1 MPNNMFNGPFPPMQ
15 PGFGPDG
22 DFKGKWIS
30 KKTGETVY
38 VRDNIISDS
47 GMQVMLSDGRL
58 MGLNEFGNEFI
69 RMSDEVYDQNG
80 KVIDQSPVDEAEKI
94 VPPYY
99 PHPEHPMPPKP
110 ECHHH
115 DDFVPPM
122 SQEPEPNHCH
132 HHHHHD
138 FIPPVPPAQEFPN
151 KPEDDAMFREGG
163 HMYMIDSVF
172 KKTANKPKLTPVLT
186 VTTENFPKDQL
197 QMLIDIFGVHT
208 EDIGAYIYKNYFSPA
223 KILGVIQ
230 DWLTNTIKLV
240 PKEETPATPGDVG
253 KDTSTNT
260 DTNTNGTDEK
270 PVTQPA
276 SPAIP

>member
-38 VRDNIISDS
+38 VRDNIIGDS

-99 PHPEHPMPPKP
+99 PHPEKPMPPAPPKP
-110 ECHHH
+110 E
-115 DDFVPPM
+115 
-122 SQEPEPNHCH
+122 CH

-138 FIPPVPPAQEFPN
+138 FIPHIPSAQEFPD
-151 KPEDDAMFREGG
+151 KPEDDPMFREGG

-172 KKTANKPKLTPVLT
+172 KKTAATPKLTPVLT

-208 EDIGAYIYKNYFSPA
+208 EDIGAYIYKNYFSPT

-240 PKEETPATPGDVG
+240 PKQETPATPGDVG
-253 KDTSTNT
+253 KGDSTDNS
-260 DTNTNGTDEK
+260 NTNGTDEK

>member
-38 VRDNIISDS
+38 VRDNIIGDN

-99 PHPEHPMPPKP
+99 PHPEHPMPSKP
-110 ECHHH
+110 GCDCHH
-115 DDFVPPM
+115 DDFV
-122 SQEPEPNHCH
+122 
-132 HHHHHD
+132 
-138 FIPPVPPAQEFPN
+138 PPVPPAQEFPD
-151 KPEDDAMFREGG
+151 KPEDDPMFREGG
-163 HMYMIDSVF
+163 YMYMIDSVF
-172 KKTANKPKLTPVLT
+172 KKTAATPKLTPVLT

-223 KILGVIQ
+223 KILDVIQ

-240 PKEETPATPGDVG
+240 PKQETPATPGDVG
-253 KDTSTNT
+253 KDT
-260 DTNTNGTDEK
+260 NTNSGGSDEK

-276 SPAIP
+276 SPAIS

>member
-15 PGFGPDG
+15 PGFGPGD

-58 MGLNEFGNEFI
+58 MGLNEFGNEFF

-80 KVIDQSPVDEAEKI
+80 KVIDQNPVDEAEQI

-99 PHPEHPMPPKP
+99 PHPENLMPPKP
-110 ECHHH
+110 DCDCHQHH
-115 DDFVPPM
+115 DDFIPSVPPT
-122 SQEPEPNHCH
+122 
-132 HHHHHD
+132 
-138 FIPPVPPAQEFPN
+138 QEFPE
-151 KPEDDAMFREGG
+151 KSEDDAIFREGG
-163 HMYMIDSVF
+163 HMYMVESVF
-172 KKTANKPKLTPVLT
+172 NKTISKSDIKPVLAVT
-186 VTTENFPKDQL
+186 TTENFPKDQL

-208 EDIGAYIYKNYFSPA
+208 KDIAAYIYKEYFKPEN
-223 KILGVIQ
+223 ILAVIQ
-230 DWLTNTIKLV
+230 NWLTNTIKLV
-240 PKEETPATPGDVG
+240 PKQETPATPSNAG
-253 KDTSTNT
+253 KDTNTGTNINT
-260 DTNTNGTDEK
+260 DRINEQTM
-270 PVTQPA
+270 TQPA